1 MKQFIR
7 LELKKIRL
15 RTYLSGALL
24 ANALIGLLWLA
35 GTTAAQQTDYP
46 ITYEALFIAVGQTS
60 RIVFMIFAAV
70 LMVPMFIGEYK
81 SKTIT
86 LMFSYPISRRKLFA
100 AKLVI
105 VLGMTFTLLVATNL
119 FFDAVFYV
127 VNEYFYFVNKP
138 LSHEQMVQEVW
149 LVLGQG
155 LAVTFMTL
163 IPLYLGM
170 LRRSSVT
177 LMISAVVM
185 ALIINATNDDLILST
200 VLTVNIFMALAGVA
214 CMWRL
219 LYVVEY
225 KDAV

>member
-1 MKQFIR
+1 M
-7 LELKKIRL
+7 
-15 RTYLSGALL
+15 
-24 ANALIGLLWLA
+24 
-35 GTTAAQQTDYP
+35 
-46 ITYEALFIAVGQTS
+46 
-60 RIVFMIFAAV
+60 
-70 LMVPMFIGEYK
+70 
-81 SKTIT
+81 
-86 LMFSYPISRRKLFA
+86 
-100 AKLVI
+100 
-105 VLGMTFTLLVATNL
+105 
-119 FFDAVFYV
+119 
-127 VNEYFYFVNKP
+127 
-138 LSHEQMVQEVW
+138 
-149 LVLGQG
+149 GQG